1 MEREFESSWH
11 SAVVVVEDEGAD
23 AAQAEVEVVEVV
35 LRAGMFCFDIEMGG
49 DRELRFVDCVR
60 VL

>member
-1 MEREFESSWH
+1 VKREFESWH

-35 LRAGMFCFDIEMGG
+35 LRAGMFCFDSEMDG
-49 DRELRFVDCVR
+49 DRQFRLVDCVS
-60 VL
+60 VP